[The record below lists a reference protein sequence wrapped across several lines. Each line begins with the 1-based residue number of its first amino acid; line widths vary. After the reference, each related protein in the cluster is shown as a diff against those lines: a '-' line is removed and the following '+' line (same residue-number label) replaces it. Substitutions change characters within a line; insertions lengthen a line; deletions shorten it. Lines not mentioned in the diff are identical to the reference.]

1 MKWRRDTDRIETRRF
16 VKSIPQRSLAAVTPG
31 ATVYGLVIG
40 STAED
45 TTVIDLASGA
55 LMRWRIPWPPGTDT
69 DLQMFSVVQTVI
81 ADDPAD
87 DDLAQPEAITV
98 ADLPRQVGIL
108 RGRMV
113 KKLLANVVAP
123 TDGPLFGFRGPSAPY
138 WEFRGERPSVAVL
151 VVDRGPQLLRRLEDG
166 STWVRFGFEL
176 DDVWL
181 LCEDQSAVRAID
193 ATRRLS
199 LSGKDLAGALGFKPA
214 YVLASLSQPVDGHCY
229 KTCTGLIPRA

>member
-1 MKWRRDTDRIETRRF
+1 MKWRRDTERIETRRF

-151 VVDRGPQLLRRLEDG
+151 VVDRGPQLLRRPEDG
-166 STWVRFGFEL
+166 ST
-176 DDVWL
+176 
-181 LCEDQSAVRAID
+181 
-193 ATRRLS
+193 
-199 LSGKDLAGALGFKPA
+199 
-214 YVLASLSQPVDGHCY
+214 
-229 KTCTGLIPRA
+229 

>member
-1 MKWRRDTDRIETRRF
+1 MKFRRDLERVETRKF
-16 VKSIPQRSLAAVTPG
+16 VSRIPHRSLATVTPG
-31 ATVYGLVIG
+31 ATVYGLVLG
-40 STAED
+40 STVED

-55 LMRWRIPWPPGTDT
+55 LVRWRVPWPDGVES
-69 DLQMFSVVQTVI
+69 DLQLFSVVEAVV

-98 ADLPRQVGIL
+98 AALPRQIGIL
-108 RGRMV
+108 RGNIV

-123 TDGPLFGFRGPSAPY
+123 SDGPLFGFRGPSAPY
-138 WEFRGERPSVAVL
+138 WEFRGERPSVALL
-151 VVDRGPQLLRRLEDG
+151 VVDRGPQLLRRHDDG

-181 LCEDQSAVRAID
+181 LCEDPTAVRAID
-193 ATRRLS
+193 ATRRMS
-199 LSGKDLAGALGFKPA
+199 LSGKDLASALGFKPA

-229 KTCTGLIPRA
+229 KTCTGLIPRY